1 MPSIAADTP
10 PRTTAS
16 SLRTTRSWH
25 APTRLTTTT
34 LPPSHER
41 FQPPVASTAVRHW
54 RPEDRDGLGTP
65 DDRIRPN
72 ALARDA
78 KLTEIAGQ
86 SCIHEDGEVSRHLPT
101 GDRAAP
107 SRR

>member
-65 DDRIRPN
+65 DDRIRKR
-72 ALARDA
+72 ARPGREADRDRRPVLHPRISST
-78 KLTEIAGQ
+78 LTTVSA
-86 SCIHEDGEVSRHLPT
+86 SSRHF
-101 GDRAAP
+101 
-107 SRR
+107 